1 MLPQPNRAAGWRA
14 PPSAAAR
21 CSHLS
26 SSNPLQ
32 GSSLASPG
40 LGPCGSGVPRPSGA
54 WASPGRLEPAGS
66 SALLDMTGCASPLD
80 RKRSEIRHR
89 QGPIPRLPRTIVKC
103 PPASLQVQSLLQAQ
117 IRPSCQAS
125 GAPAARDI
133 QGWREHAAAAARRAA
148 DGAAMGCRSGGTRRH
163 VPFPVPLPR
172 RVTSAVHP
180 TQPSVARFRAQGRR
194 ARGSELNVC
203 VCVCACVCV
212 CGGGGGGGRPQNR
225 PWAAPGR
232 AHPRR
237 GRWLPWRSGGRR
249 AAAAAP
255 PPPPPPPGRRSAA
268 ALLPAGPS
276 AVGGPNTCVCP
287 SVRRT
292 PAPSQALP
300 SPAAAS
306 VHSTTWAWKASS
318 KDCACRRT
326 STCRGQGEAGRR
338 GLGGGE
344 EGVERGGGGPPRG
357 RTHKCSSSAG
367 HLRKGEQGSAA
378 RPRPSHGPNRMEGR
392 QQSAAAEARRRAW
405 LADDWPWARAAS
417 TGCRRAL
424 RINSWSGGGAGV
436 GAFAVV
442 L

>member
-212 CGGGGGGGRPQNR
+212 CGGGGGGGRPQKR
-225 PWAAPGR
+225 RCSAAGR
-232 AHPRR
+232 AQRRRRAQHLCLPFRPPHPR
-237 GRWLPWRSGGRR
+237 P
-249 AAAAAP
+249 
-255 PPPPPPPGRRSAA
+255 
-268 ALLPAGPS
+268 
-276 AVGGPNTCVCP
+276 
-287 SVRRT
+287 
-292 PAPSQALP
+292 LP
-300 SPAAAS
+300 SPPQP
-306 VHSTTWAWKASS
+306 
-318 KDCACRRT
+318 RRRLC
-326 STCRGQGEAGRR
+326 SQHHM
-338 GLGGGE
+338 GL
-344 EGVERGGGGPPRG
+344 EGVQQGLRLPPNQHLQRPGGGGQ
-357 RTHKCSSSAG
+357 AG
-367 HLRKGEQGSAA
+367 AG
-378 RPRPSHGPNRMEGR
+378 
-392 QQSAAAEARRRAW
+392 W
-405 LADDWPWARAAS
+405 
-417 TGCRRAL
+417 
-424 RINSWSGGGAGV
+424 GGGGC
-436 GAFAVV
+436 
-442 L
+442 

>member
-212 CGGGGGGGRPQNR
+212 CGGGGGGGRP
-225 PWAAPGR
+225 PPPPAAEAPLLCCRQGP
-232 AHPRR
+232 APSA
-237 GRWLPWRSGGRR
+237 GPTLVSALPS
-249 AAAAAP
+249 AAP
-255 PPPPPPPGRRSAA
+255 PPPPKPSPAPPPPLFTAPHGLGRRPARIAPAAEPAPAEARGRRAGGGWVGGRRVLSGAAAGRHAGARTSAA
-268 ALLPAGPS
+268 AAQAISGRVSRARLQGPALHTGQTEWRAGS
-276 AVGGPNTCVCP
+276 
-287 SVRRT
+287 SRRRRK
-292 PAPSQALP
+292 PGDVPGWR
-300 SPAAAS
+300 
-306 VHSTTWAWKASS
+306 TT
-318 KDCACRRT
+318 
-326 STCRGQGEAGRR
+326 GR
-338 GLGGGE
+338 GLGPPAPAA
-344 EGVERGGGGPPRG
+344 GGP
-357 RTHKCSSSAG
+357 
-367 HLRKGEQGSAA
+367 
-378 RPRPSHGPNRMEGR
+378 
-392 QQSAAAEARRRAW
+392 
-405 LADDWPWARAAS
+405 
-417 TGCRRAL
+417 
-424 RINSWSGGGAGV
+424 
-436 GAFAVV
+436 
-442 L
+442 